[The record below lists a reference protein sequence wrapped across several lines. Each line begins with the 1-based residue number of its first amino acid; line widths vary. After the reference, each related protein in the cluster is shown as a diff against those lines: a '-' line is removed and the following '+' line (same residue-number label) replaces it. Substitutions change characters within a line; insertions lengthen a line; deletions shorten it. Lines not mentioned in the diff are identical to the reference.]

1 VQHTCSL
8 AIIPRVL
15 GGSIYM
21 SAYMLRCGR
30 YGCWFVSTISGTCMI
45 PGFRLAAQHFL
56 ANSCGFAHE
65 TMGSFASALHHV
77 GGTHICCLKRQWL
90 AGNHGFSVKASQPH
104 EHGCLHKNRPKKA
117 TSLCRFHVHN
127 SSHTGAFATIFKN
140 CISHAH
146 DYEAATVLESK
157 Q

>member
-1 VQHTCSL
+1 
-8 AIIPRVL
+8 
-15 GGSIYM
+15 M

-77 GGTHICCLKRQWL
+77 GGTHICCLKHQWL
-90 AGNHGFSVKASQPH
+90 VGNHGFSVKASQPH
-104 EHGCLHKNRPKKA
+104 EHGCSHKNHDHEKA
-117 TSLCRFHVHN
+117 MSLCRFYVHN
-127 SSHTGAFATIFKN
+127 SSQPPYSRTY